1 MKWYRRVAVVLSI
14 ASLVSCD
21 GVSETQQDES
31 LAEWQPADWVL
42 TGGRFYTVADQRPWA
57 QAVAI
62 RDGQFVFV
70 GDAAGARAFIGEM
83 TRTADLSGRLVLPG
97 LIDAHT
103 HPGYVELERYGTT
116 LPDTGHEDILKAV
129 ADYAESHPDDDWI
142 RLCCWPSHFY
152 VRGKQGPHKR
162 DLDAIVPDRPV
173 WITSVP
179 WHSYWLNSKALER
192 LGIDE
197 NTPDPRPGVAIYA
210 RDEKGDLTGWVKEGA
225 GWQHFT
231 RVFEVEPAI
240 HQEGVLAFLDE
251 LSAHGVTTV
260 YDAGN
265 MGFEDHVYGF
275 LAELERSGRLP
286 LRVEGT
292 YQIFVPERRNEAV
305 AEMKRLRR
313 AYGGERLQ
321 FNTIKL
327 FMDGINSNRTGAM
340 LEAFADNA
348 DYVGNTMLSVD
359 ELRDFLLE
367 LHDEKFDLHVHT
379 IGDLAV
385 RRALDAVEAARSALD
400 GDLYPRVSLSH
411 LELVD
416 PTDLPRFAELG
427 VVANFTPWW
436 FGTPSEHLRTAYGE
450 ERFASTYP
458 ARSLIELGAR
468 VTFSSDDWFV
478 GIGSPFL
485 GMEVGHNRQDPIE
498 PAERADPSRDGQ
510 PSVVR
515 EPESERLD
523 LEQLVRGY
531 TIDAAYPS
539 RMEDRIGSIE
549 VGKLADLVVI
559 DERLFEM
566 DRYEIH
572 EIKPSAVM
580 MEGELI
586 RGRLR

>member
-1 MKWYRRVAVVLSI
+1 MQWYRRISVALSI
-14 ASLVSCD
+14 ALLTACDSVSD
-21 GVSETQQDES
+21 TQQDEP
-31 LAEWQPADWVL
+31 LEERQHADWVL
-42 TGGRFYTVADQRPWA
+42 TGGRIYTVDDQNPWA
-57 QAVAI
+57 EAVAM

-70 GDAAGARAFIGEM
+70 GNQAGAGAFIGDA

-97 LIDAHT
+97 LIDTHT
-103 HPGYVELERYGTT
+103 HPGYIELERYGTT
-116 LPDTGHEDILKAV
+116 LPETSHEELLKAV
-129 ADYAESHPDDDWI
+129 AAYAESHPDDNWI
-142 RLCCWPSHFY
+142 RLCCWPNQLY
-152 VRGKQGPHKR
+152 VRGKEGPHKR

-173 WITSVP
+173 WITSTA

-210 RDEKGDLTGWVKEGA
+210 RDENGDLTGWVKEGA

-231 RVFEVEPAI
+231 AVFEVDSSI
-240 HQEGVLAFLDE
+240 HQQSVIAFLDE
-251 LSAHGVTTV
+251 LSVHGVTTV

-265 MGFEDHVYGF
+265 FGFEDQVYGF
-275 LAELERSGRLP
+275 LAQLEKSGKLP

-292 YQIFVPERRNEAV
+292 YQIFVPERRNHAI

-313 AYGGERLQ
+313 TYGGERLQ

-340 LEAFADNA
+340 LEPFSDNP

-359 ELRDFLLE
+359 ELRDFLIE
-367 LHDEKFDLHVHT
+367 LHAEKFDLHVHT

-385 RRALDAVEAARSALD
+385 KTALDAVEAARSAAD

-416 PTDLPRFAELG
+416 PADLPRFAELG
-427 VVANFTPWW
+427 IVANFTPWW
-436 FGTPSEHLRTAYGE
+436 FGAPSEHLRAAYGE

-468 VTFSSDDWFV
+468 VSFSSDDWFL

-485 GMEVGHNRQDPIE
+485 GMEVGNNRQDPIE
-498 PAERADPSRDGQ
+498 RTEQVDPGRNGQ
-510 PSVVR
+510 HRVVR
-515 EPESERLD
+515 EPESERLG

-531 TIDAAYPS
+531 TINAAYPS

-559 DERLFEM
+559 DEKLFEM

-572 EIKPSAVM
+572 KIKPSAVM

-586 RGRLR
+586 HGEFP